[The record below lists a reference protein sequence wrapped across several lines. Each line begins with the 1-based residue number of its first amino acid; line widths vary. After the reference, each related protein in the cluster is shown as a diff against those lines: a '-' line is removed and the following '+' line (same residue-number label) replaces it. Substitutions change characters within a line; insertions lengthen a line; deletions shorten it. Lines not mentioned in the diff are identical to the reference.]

1 MIMSGIPSSGEAS
14 GGLLVAAARNRVEV
28 SFEFFPPTSD
38 ELAAKHWQALNRL
51 APLGPK
57 FVSVTYGAGGS
68 TRERTHAL
76 VSRIRRETTLEPAA
90 HLTCVGATKAGIEE
104 VAEQYWASG

>member
-1 MIMSGIPSSGEAS
+1 MIMSGIPKNSEGA
-14 GGLLVAAARNRVEV
+14 GGLFAATTRNRVEV

-38 ELAAKHWQALNRL
+38 ELAEKHWQALMRL

-68 TRERTHAL
+68 TRGAHPCARQPNPSRDDTGARRASDVRRRVER
-76 VSRIRRETTLEPAA
+76 RD
-90 HLTCVGATKAGIEE
+90 
-104 VAEQYWASG
+104 